1 MEVTNEVLLAA
12 IKEQPRALNDF
23 VERTDENIRALSV
36 RCGKIEE
43 RLSNQDNKVSLA
55 FEEQS
60 KRIDNLYAKVNALA
74 EEKLIK
80 TVINADG
87 NKEAALQRD
96 EAYDTFEEAGFG
108 RLEALRAL
116 KNGGKLS
123 TTGDPGHKYTKLVR
137 IGNEVVRTV
146 VVLL

>member
-12 IKEQPRALNDF
+12 IKEQTRSLNDF
-23 VERTDENIRALSV
+23 VERTDENILALGV
-36 RCGKIEE
+36 RCDKIEE
-43 RLSNQDNKVSLA
+43 RLSNRDDKVSLA
-55 FEEQS
+55 FDEQS

-74 EEKLIK
+74 EEKPIK
-80 TVINADG
+80 TVNNADG

-116 KNGGKLS
+116 KNGWKLS

-137 IGNEVVRTV
+137 LGNEVVRTV